1 MTHVPMVTVLV
12 RNYDE
17 AISFYTRAFGLDV
30 LEDTPQGAGKRWV
43 VVGAPSRGAGLR
55 LALARTPEQLAR
67 VGDQHGGG
75 VGFFLHVED
84 FDATLTAALEA
95 GAEATETP
103 RDEPHGRVVILR
115 DLYGNLWD
123 VIAPP
128 S

>member
-12 RNYDE
+12 RDYDE
-17 AISFYTRAFGLDV
+17 AIAFYTRAFGLSL
-30 LEDTPQGAGKRWV
+30 LEDTAQGGGKRWV
-43 VVGAPSRGAGLR
+43 VVGAPGRGAGLR

-67 VGDQHGGG
+67 VGDQLGGG

-84 FDATLTAALEA
+84 FDATLAAALAA
-95 GAEATETP
+95 GAEAMEAP

-128 S
+128 A